1 MIHHVEQNEMAVD
14 LKISLYFEQLHDA
27 ELVDQF
33 ACGTFLV
40 LERNLQGHCQTITC
54 EPCGLL
60 NNELLNLNLSIII
73 IIVIIIIIII
83 MIIII
88 HF

>member
-27 ELVDQF
+27 ELVYQF

-40 LERNLQGHCQTITC
+40 LERNLQGHC
-54 EPCGLL
+54 
-60 NNELLNLNLSIII
+60 
-73 IIVIIIIIII
+73 
-83 MIIII
+83 
-88 HF
+88 